1 MFRTTPLALAVFV
14 LAVLA
19 TANCFC
25 DDGKQADWPQLL
37 GPERNGIS
45 RETGLID
52 AWPSEGP
59 REVWRVPGGVGMSG
73 LSIADGRLYTMVQ
86 KTGKQWVIALDAG
99 TGKSIWE
106 TPVADAYRN
115 PMGNGPR
122 ATPTV
127 SKGSLFAFTGEGKL
141 FALKTSDGGVLWHHD
156 VVKEH
161 GGDQHADYGMACSP
175 LVANDLVIVTA
186 GSPDATVVAYEAKTG
201 KQKWTAGQKAPAG
214 YSSPALLKVG
224 GRSQV
229 VVFYGSAAEGLDPKT
244 GDSLWKYPYPTNYD
258 CNIATPIAVDGNVF
272 LSAGENHGSVLLS
285 LKRKSADAPTEPFSV
300 TEVWQSQGPKSVLRN
315 EWQTSILLGDN
326 LFGFDNV
333 GGAGPITH
341 LTCIDAATG
350 ERKWQQPRFGKGNMI
365 AADGK
370 LILST
375 MKGELVLLAANPKE
389 FEELGR
395 VKLLGMT
402 RQAPAL
408 AGGLV
413 YLRDDRDIVCVD
425 LRKKK

>member
-1 MFRTTPLALAVFV
+1 MFRTMPLALVVFM
-14 LAVLA
+14 LAVLE
-19 TANCFC
+19 TANCSC
-25 DDGKQADWPQLL
+25 ADAQPADWPQFL

-52 AWPSEGP
+52 AWPSDGP

-73 LSIADGRLYTMVQ
+73 FAIADGRLYTMVQ
-86 KTGKQWVIALDAG
+86 KTGKQWVIARDAK
-99 TGKSIWE
+99 TGKSMWE

-127 SKGSLFAFTGEGKL
+127 TKDSLFAFTGEGKL
-141 FALKTSDGGVLWHHD
+141 FALKTSDGGILWHHD

-175 LVANDLVIVTA
+175 MVANDLVIVTA
-186 GSPDATVVAYEAKTG
+186 GAPDATVVAYDAKTG
-201 KQKWTAGQKAPAG
+201 KQKWTAGQNAPAG

-229 VVFYGSAAEGLDPKT
+229 VVFYGSAAEGFDPKT
-244 GDSLWKYPYPTNYD
+244 GESLWKYPYQTNYD

-285 LKRKSADAPTEPFSV
+285 LTPKDADSKTGPFTVS
-300 TEVWQSQGPKSVLRN
+300 EVWQSQGPKSVLRN
-315 EWQTSILLGDN
+315 EWQTSILLGKN

-333 GGAGPITH
+333 GGAGPVTH
-341 LTCIDAATG
+341 LTCIDAKTG
-350 ERKWQQPRFGKGNMI
+350 ERKWQQLRFGKGNMI

-375 MKGELVLLAANPKE
+375 MKGELVLLAANPEK

-425 LRKKK
+425 LRKK